1 MRKGHPKPPLPRH
14 PVPIKSGSG
23 SSECVL
29 FDERS
34 ERAEYFFTMTGYSR
48 DVLSEAKT
56 HIRLTTL
63 SILFVG
69 LIFLFAQ
76 TIHHAQAQSMLS
88 PSYEIQMGNFN
99 MTSGEKASNT
109 YNVTDTVG
117 QTGAGLFGSL
127 GGSTY
132 VVGSGFQY
140 IYPFN
145 EFSFQI
151 STLDIDLGTLNIN
164 SHNTANHTLTV
175 TSPGANG
182 YQVYAYQAHPLQTLG
197 GVNFIPDTSCDG
209 GTCTE
214 VESTAAVWT
223 NTAIPGFGFNASGD
237 DVTSD
242 FATSNYYRQFAN
254 QATSEAM
261 QVIMRRNSQ
270 GSGRVATITYK
281 AGISGTQAAGT
292 YQTNVSFVA
301 VPSY

>member
-1 MRKGHPKPPLPRH
+1 MNGH
-14 PVPIKSGSG
+14 
-23 SSECVL
+23 
-29 FDERS
+29 
-34 ERAEYFFTMTGYSR
+34 SR

-56 HIRLTTL
+56 HIRLTKV

-69 LIFLFAQ
+69 LIFLLAQ
-76 TIHHAQAQSMLS
+76 MIHQAQAQNMQSS
-88 PSYEIQMGNFN
+88 SYEIQMGNFN
-99 MTSGEKASNT
+99 MTGGEKTST
-109 YNVTDTVG
+109 SYSVTDTVG

-127 GGSTY
+127 GGSSY

-164 SHNTANHTLTV
+164 SHNTASHTLTV

-182 YQVYAYQAHPLQTLG
+182 YQVYTYQAHPLQTLG
-197 GVNFIPDTSCDG
+197 GMNSIPDTTCDG

-214 VESTAAVWT
+214 VENTAAVWV

-237 DVTSD
+237 DVTTD
-242 FATSNYYRQFAN
+242 FASSNYYRQFAN

-261 QVIMRRNSQ
+261 QVIMRRSSQ
-270 GSGRVATITYK
+270 ASNRVATITYK
-281 AGISGTQAAGT
+281 AGISGNQAAGT
-292 YQTNVSFVA
+292 YQTHVSFVA